1 MVFKIIWS
9 PLAIRTFENNLRY
22 LEKEWSE
29 NEVNNFKNALNKK
42 LKVLSKFPFT
52 GYSSIQNSHLRKTLI
67 GKRIILLYRFKPSQ
81 NEIELVRF
89 FNSWQNPRRLKK

>member
-1 MVFKIIWS
+1 MVFKITWS
-9 PLAIRTFENNLRY
+9 PLAIRTFEDNLKY

-29 NEVNNFKNALNKK
+29 NEVDNFKNAINSKLN
-42 LKVLSKFPFT
+42 VLSKFPFT
-52 GYSSIQNSHLRKTLI
+52 GYPSIQNRYLRKTLI